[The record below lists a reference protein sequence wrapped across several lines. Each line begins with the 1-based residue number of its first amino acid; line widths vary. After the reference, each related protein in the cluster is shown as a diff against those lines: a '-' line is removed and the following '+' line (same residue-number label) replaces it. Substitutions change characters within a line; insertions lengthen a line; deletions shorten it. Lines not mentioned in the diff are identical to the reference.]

1 MGLDSLTNGYHDHGA
16 SQEPSLLRNN
26 QSKPWVI
33 QKFGGTSIGKFANK
47 IAEDIVR
54 LVLCYL
60 CSRDWLIGCCRP
72 SIGEHRIAVVCSARS
87 SHSKGEG
94 TTNRRVIRFLG
105 VCISC

>member
-16 SQEPSLLRNN
+16 SQALSPVRND

-33 QKFGGTSIGKFANK
+33 QKFGGTSIGKFANQ

-54 LVLCYL
+54 LVLICL
-60 CSRDWLIGCCRP
+60 CFRTLLIGCSRP
-72 SIGEHRIAVVCSARS
+72 SIGENRIAVVCSARS

-94 TTNRRVIRFLG
+94 TTNR
-105 VCISC
+105 